1 MEVPPSCIADDS
13 RIALYLSRFAA
24 MSFHS
29 FWNMKLL
36 PVKWDAA
43 KLGCDIAYVTTSGGD
58 PGINWK
64 KSKSYESF
72 INQLSPR

>member
-1 MEVPPSCIADDS
+1 
-13 RIALYLSRFAA
+13 
-24 MSFHS
+24 
-29 FWNMKLL
+29 MKLL

-43 KLGCDIAYVTTSGGD
+43 KLGCDIAYVTNSEGD
-58 PGINWK
+58 PEINWK